1 VIETIAHGGRELA
14 HIIRATARPPET
26 RYLTPP
32 ELNLQVGFV
41 VYGKGQEIL
50 RHMHL
55 PIERHIVGT
64 MEVLV
69 VRQGRCEVDIYAD
82 GRELAATREL
92 AAGDILIAVA
102 GGHGF
107 RALED
112 LVLLEVK
119 QGPYPGV
126 DEKERF

>member
-1 VIETIAHGGRELA
+1 VIETIAHAGQDLA
-14 HIIRATARPPET
+14 YIIHGSERLSET
-26 RYLTPP
+26 LFVTPP

-41 VYGKGQEIL
+41 VYGEGQEIP

-55 PIERHIVGT
+55 PIERHVDGT

-69 VRQGRCEVDIYAD
+69 VRQGRCQVDVYSES
-82 GRELAATREL
+82 RELTATREL
-92 AAGDILIAVA
+92 RAGDVMIAVA

-126 DEKERF
+126 AEKERF

>member
-1 VIETIAHGGRELA
+1 MIETIAHGGQELA
-14 HIIRATARPPET
+14 YIIRAAARPPET